1 MFGNIYKKRT
11 KSNRVN
17 KQWIIIGAASL
28 FATSILLVYPIQDM
42 EAAVGNT
49 IKSSNINSY
58 SKYSITRT
66 EGNVNSTSINT
77 NDENCEKDSKCG
89 EALDKII
96 NSVFDSEN
104 GSEIKEG
111 KELENALNSQ
121 DETAAELSQY
131 DDDLPYQEL
140 SNGLSI
146 MILVLVDFTL
156 YWNRDEVKWLQY
168 PYIKTDT
175 IGA

>member
-1 MFGNIYKKRT
+1 MLHRCLQRQYYWFVKFKIW
-11 KSNRVN
+11 KS
-17 KQWIIIGAASL
+17 
-28 FATSILLVYPIQDM
+28 
-42 EAAVGNT
+42 AVGST

-58 SKYSITRT
+58 SKYSITST

-96 NSVFDSEN
+96 NNVFDSEN

-131 DDDLPYQEL
+131 DDDLPY
-140 SNGLSI
+140 
-146 MILVLVDFTL
+146 
-156 YWNRDEVKWLQY
+156 
-168 PYIKTDT
+168 
-175 IGA
+175 

>member
-1 MFGNIYKKRT
+1 
-11 KSNRVN
+11 VN

-28 FATSILLVYPIQDM
+28 FAMSILSVCPIQDM

-49 IKSSNINSY
+49 IKSSNTNSY
-58 SKYSITRT
+58 SKYSTTST

-96 NSVFDSEN
+96 DNVFDSEN
-104 GSEIKEG
+104 ASEIKEG

-121 DETAAELSQY
+121 DETGAELSQY
-131 DDDLPYQEL
+131 DDELP
-140 SNGLSI
+140 
-146 MILVLVDFTL
+146 
-156 YWNRDEVKWLQY
+156 
-168 PYIKTDT
+168 
-175 IGA
+175 